1 MSDLTHLTI
10 AEAADLLARREI
22 AAVELTEAHL
32 RRIDAHD
39 THLNSFITVTSDHAL
54 TQARAADAELTRGVR
69 RGPLHGIPLA
79 LKDLYDTA
87 GIRTTAGSTF
97 FADRIPDTDARAV
110 TLLYQ
115 AGAVLLGKLNMH
127 EWALGVTNINPHYG
141 PSRNPWDPSRITGGS
156 SGGAAAAL
164 AAGLC
169 MGALG
174 SDTGGSIRIP
184 SSLCGIVGL
193 KPTFGRVSLQG
204 VIPLSWNLD
213 HAGPMARTV
222 TDAALLLQAI
232 AGYDPDD
239 PVSVALP
246 VDNLLATLDAGV
258 TGWRIALATDAH
270 FGEADPEVISAVRR
284 AATVFEELGARVE
297 AVDLSQGR
305 EAAQMNALM
314 TTSDAAAFHRD
325 RLRDHPHRFGADV
338 LARMERGAQ
347 FTSTGVYPGAS
358 LSERMAPTPGTPLRA
373 VRSVADAC
381 HADHCTGYRRAGCN
395 RGGASTDP
403 LHRAVQSCRSPGALS
418 AVRSERRRIADRV
431 ADRCRALERSA
442 GAARRQGIR
451 ERNAMASPDSARMVR
466 HDVRQRPTAVL
477 PRLRSLGAPIL
488 EWRSLPPQ
496 RAQRRLS
503 APLQPTPD
511 NR

>member
-325 RLRDHPHRFGADV
+325 RLRDHPHQFGADV

-347 FTSTGVYPGAS
+347 FTSTEYILARRFQSEWRRRLERLFEQFDLLLTPATPITAPVIEGLDSIEAARQLTRCTAPFNLAGLPALS
-358 LSERMAPTPGTPLRA
+358 LPCGLSAAGLPIGLQIVAAPWNEARVLRA
-373 VRSVADAC
+373 
-381 HADHCTGYRRAGCN
+381 GRAFEN
-395 RGGASTDP
+395 ATQW
-403 LHRAVQSCRSPGALS
+403 HRQTPPG
-418 AVRSERRRIADRV
+418 
-431 ADRCRALERSA
+431 
-442 GAARRQGIR
+442 
-451 ERNAMASPDSARMVR
+451 
-466 HDVRQRPTAVL
+466 
-477 PRLRSLGAPIL
+477 
-488 EWRSLPPQ
+488 W
-496 RAQRRLS
+496 
-503 APLQPTPD
+503 
-511 NR
+511 